1 MACSIQVLCE
11 TEVCNFDMMC
21 LNATSSRVL
30 QITVHQCCKLHIM
43 YRLFTGP
50 GIAPQ
55 SIPADSSNVVLILNG
70 REASKVSIACRWLD
84 YVVEHSSQFINIAV
98 VLLGNERCN
107 NSWVMKY
114 MVTRGG
120 PVKVAFIVYDS
131 PDVDNDVF
139 YQWPLGV
146 AT

>member
-1 MACSIQVLCE
+1 L
-11 TEVCNFDMMC
+11 
-21 LNATSSRVL
+21 
-30 QITVHQCCKLHIM
+30 
-43 YRLFTGP
+43 YRFYTGP

-55 SIPADSSNVVLILNG
+55 SIPADACNVVLIVNG
-70 REASKVSIACRWLD
+70 REASKVAVARRWLD
-84 YVVEHSSQFINIAV
+84 YVVDRSSQFVNVAV

-107 NSWVMKY
+107 NSWMMQY
-114 MVTRGG
+114 MVTHGG
-120 PVKVAFIVYDS
+120 PVKAAFIVYDS